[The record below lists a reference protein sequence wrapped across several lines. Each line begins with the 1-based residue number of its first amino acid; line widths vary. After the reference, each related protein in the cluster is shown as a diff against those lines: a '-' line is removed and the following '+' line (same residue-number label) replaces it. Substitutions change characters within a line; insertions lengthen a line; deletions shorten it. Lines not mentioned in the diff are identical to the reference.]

1 MTRQWILV
9 LSVLAG
15 LVIGIAALVRYGPG
29 AAAVAAGSRAPNF
42 AVMDLAT
49 GDSVRLRDHYR
60 GHVTLINIWAT
71 WCIPCKIEMPAMQR
85 VYDSLGPLGF
95 RIAAVS
101 IDQDGPGV
109 VREFTQS
116 LGLTFD
122 VLHDQS
128 GAIQA
133 AYQTTGVP
141 ESFLLDT
148 TGLIMKRV
156 IGAHDWASPVNVAL
170 IRRLMGDTTA
180 IVGTPLGDGAETRPL
195 PAAP

>member
-1 MTRQWILV
+1 MTKQWILV
-9 LSVLAG
+9 LSILAG
-15 LVIGIAALVRYGPG
+15 LVIGGAALVVYGPG
-29 AAAVAAGSRAPNF
+29 KAAVSAGSKAPNF
-42 AVMDLAT
+42 RVMDLAT
-49 GDSVRLRDHYR
+49 GDSVRLRDHYK

-101 IDQDGPGV
+101 IDQEGPEV
-109 VREFTQS
+109 VRQFTQS

-122 VLHDQS
+122 VLHDRS

-148 TGLIMKRV
+148 SGIIMKRV

-170 IRRLMGDTTA
+170 IRRLLGDTSVV
-180 IVGTPLGDGAETRPL
+180 VGTPITDRAPADTL
-195 PAAP
+195 PPSR

>member
-1 MTRQWILV
+1 MGKQWVLV

-15 LVIGIAALVRYGPG
+15 LVIGAAALVRYGPG
-29 AAAVAAGSRAPNF
+29 AAAVSAGSRAPNF
-42 AVMDLAT
+42 QVMDLAT
-49 GDSVRLRDHYR
+49 GDSIRLRDHYK

-101 IDQDGPGV
+101 IDQEGPGV
-109 VREFTQS
+109 VREFTRS

-148 TGLIMKRV
+148 TGVIMKRV

-170 IRRLMGDTTA
+170 IRRLLGDTTV
-180 IVGTPLGDGAETRPL
+180 IVGTPLGDGAETLPL
-195 PAAP
+195 PATQ